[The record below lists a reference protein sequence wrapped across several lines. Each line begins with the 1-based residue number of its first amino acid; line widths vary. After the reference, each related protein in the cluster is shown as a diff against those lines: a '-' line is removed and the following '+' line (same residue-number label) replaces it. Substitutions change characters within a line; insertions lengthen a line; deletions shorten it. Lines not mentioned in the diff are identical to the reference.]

1 MTCWR
6 RAYNGLDAGFW
17 PPAPGRHV
25 ALASRA
31 PFCDTRA
38 MSSPS
43 ALARL
48 RRWFSG
54 NTPAGAPG
62 PAGTPAAKPGPH
74 ASGLRQQRA
83 GRREQLFALV
93 RENMIRMGVLSSHY
107 KFKVLTLDPAGE
119 QFIVMV
125 DWQPGALGADPV
137 FEKQFEAGLQ
147 HLLVERQ
154 QGFKVKAVYWRGHV
168 EGGVAAGLPPARA
181 THPTPATAPAPV
193 APAVHREEQVSDD
206 ELKALHAALR
216 QAGASPQAAPATSR
230 RAAPVMPPPLQDPP
244 DFEPTINTE
253 GQQGT
258 EFGSLSETQYGKL
271 N

>member
-1 MTCWR
+1 M
-6 RAYNGLDAGFW
+6 
-17 PPAPGRHV
+17 

-43 ALARL
+43 ALDRL

-54 NTPAGAPG
+54 DTPAGAPSPTG
-62 PAGTPAAKPGPH
+62 ASAGKPGPH

-83 GRREQLFALV
+83 TRREQLFALV

-168 EGGVAAGLPPARA
+168 EGGVAASLPPARA
-181 THPTPATAPAPV
+181 MRPTLAAAPAPAAPV
-193 APAVHREEQVSDD
+193 AHREEHVSDD
-206 ELKALHAALR
+206 ELKALQAALR
-216 QAGASPQAAPATSR
+216 QAGASPQAAPAAAR
-230 RAAPVMPPPLQDPP
+230 RPATAMPPPLQDPP

>member
-1 MTCWR
+1 
-6 RAYNGLDAGFW
+6 
-17 PPAPGRHV
+17 
-25 ALASRA
+25 
-31 PFCDTRA
+31 
-38 MSSPS
+38 MSSRS
-43 ALARL
+43 ALDRL

-54 NTPAGAPG
+54 DTSAGTTSPTGAPAGKTGA
-62 PAGTPAAKPGPH
+62 H

-168 EGGVAAGLPPARA
+168 DSGAAASPSAPRA
-181 THPTPATAPAPV
+181 TRPTPANAPA
-193 APAVHREEQVSDD
+193 APAALHREEQVSED
-206 ELKALHAALR
+206 ELKALQAALR
-216 QAGASPQAAPATSR
+216 QAGASPQTVPPAARRATQAPAW
-230 RAAPVMPPPLQDPP
+230 QDQP

>member
-1 MTCWR
+1 
-6 RAYNGLDAGFW
+6 
-17 PPAPGRHV
+17 
-25 ALASRA
+25 
-31 PFCDTRA
+31 
-38 MSSPS
+38 MSSLS
-43 ALARL
+43 ALDRL
-48 RRWFSG
+48 RRWF
-54 NTPAGAPG
+54 AGDATAPQRL
-62 PAGTPAAKPGPH
+62 AATSAKPGPQ

-125 DWQPGALGADPV
+125 DWQPGALGADPT

-168 EGGVAAGLPPARA
+168 EASVATSLPPVRA
-181 THPTPATAPAPV
+181 PRAATPASPAPV
-193 APAVHREEQVSDD
+193 APALHREEQVSED
-206 ELKALHAALR
+206 ELKALQAALR
-216 QAGASPQAAPATSR
+216 EAGASAAPAPGARTPR
-230 RAAPVMPPPLQDPP
+230 RSPPPALQDTP

-253 GQQGT
+253 GQPGT
-258 EFGSLSETQYGKL
+258 EFGALSETQYGKL
-271 N
+271 S

>member
-1 MTCWR
+1 
-6 RAYNGLDAGFW
+6 
-17 PPAPGRHV
+17 
-25 ALASRA
+25 
-31 PFCDTRA
+31 

-43 ALARL
+43 ALDRL
-48 RRWFSG
+48 RRWISG
-54 NTPAGAPG
+54 GPPSNTAGPQA
-62 PAGTPAAKPGPH
+62 AGTGNAGPH

-137 FEKQFEAGLQ
+137 FERQFEAGLQ
-147 HLLVERQ
+147 LLLTERK

-168 EGGVAAGLPPARA
+168 EAGATAAALSPPRTARLTPA
-181 THPTPATAPAPV
+181 SVPTPAV
-193 APAVHREEQVSDD
+193 APKDAQATHHEEQVSDD
-206 ELKALHAALR
+206 ELMALQAALR
-216 QAGASPQAAPATSR
+216 QAGASTPPTPPSRATRPAAL
-230 RAAPVMPPPLQDPP
+230 APLPDTP

-253 GQQGT
+253 GHAGT
-258 EFGSLSETQYGKL
+258 EFGALSETQYGKL